1 MPLKDYSRVLNIS
14 NQCCVHL
21 GEYQKNRFL
30 IKKKRFLL
38 FLGALTFE
46 KLIKGAL

>member
-21 GEYQKNRFL
+21 GEYQEKQISN
-30 IKKKRFLL
+30 KKKKDFFYFGGL
-38 FLGALTFE
+38 
-46 KLIKGAL
+46 